1 MQQMPHLTPVLDQ
14 MIDEGA
20 SDLML
25 RESTPTYY
33 KVHGVWTVMDEQPL
47 ADNILNDLIG
57 DRLPMLEEHR
67 ELDYSVAT
75 EKSRFRVNLF
85 YERGNISAVL
95 RSIPTDIP
103 PLDALGLPL
112 SLHDL
117 TRDAQ
122 GLVLVTGPTGSGKS
136 TTLAALIDH
145 VNKTQTRHIL
155 TIEDPIEF
163 VHYNQRSVITQQE
176 VGAASDTKDFA
187 AGVRGSLRK
196 APDII
201 LVGEMRDLETISSA
215 VTAAETGHLVMGTLH
230 TNSASETIDRIVDVF
245 PHEAQNLVRTQL
257 ASSLRAVVCQ
267 QLLPNKKGGRSLAYE
282 LMLMTHAIKANIR
295 EGKTHQIPNA
305 IQTSANLGM
314 RLMDESLAILA
325 RESSVD
331 YDEARDRARDKKTFD
346 THAKGLVAAFEP
358 APFDY

>member
-1 MQQMPHLTPVLDQ
+1 M
-14 MIDEGA
+14 
-20 SDLML
+20 
-25 RESTPTYY
+25 
-33 KVHGVWTVMDEQPL
+33 
-47 ADNILNDLIG
+47 
-57 DRLPMLEEHR
+57 
-67 ELDYSVAT
+67 
-75 EKSRFRVNLF
+75 
-85 YERGNISAVL
+85 
-95 RSIPTDIP
+95 
-103 PLDALGLPL
+103 
-112 SLHDL
+112 
-117 TRDAQ
+117 
-122 GLVLVTGPTGSGKS
+122 
-136 TTLAALIDH
+136 
-145 VNKTQTRHIL
+145 
-155 TIEDPIEF
+155 
-163 VHYNQRSVITQQE
+163 
-176 VGAASDTKDFA
+176 
-187 AGVRGSLRK
+187 RK